1 MNSYQKTFRFPLIII
16 IVILLTASIS
26 YNSYAQKADGSEKD
40 TPYYKS
46 FSYYTG
52 FAKGDLSG
60 KNDYKIVP
68 SIFRFAFD
76 VDKLGIG
83 AADIVEY
90 VAEKV
95 FNAHD
100 INVKGETEF
109 LAETFLNTII
119 SPDNNIE
126 VGFDILMKYSYPATE
141 KINPYF
147 FVGGG
152 VLYMSQQTNEQSTQ
166 YNFIPQMGI
175 GISYDLKENLSFD
188 VEYRYR
194 HLSNANRKLPNDG
207 INVNMFLFGTTWKF

>member
-1 MNSYQKTFRFPLIII
+1 MLLI
-16 IVILLTASIS
+16 LTS
-26 YNSYAQKADGSEKD
+26 YNSYAQEAYESEKD

-46 FSYYTG
+46 FSYFTG
-52 FAKGDLSG
+52 FAKGELSG

-90 VAEKV
+90 VADKF
-95 FNAHD
+95 FNNPDLDA
-100 INVKGETEF
+100 KGETEF
-109 LAETFLNTII
+109 LAELFLNTII

-126 VGFDILMKYSYPATE
+126 AGFDILMKYSYPVTE
-141 KINPYF
+141 KVNPYL

-152 VLYMSQQTNEQSTQ
+152 VLYMSQQTNEQSTY
-166 YNFIPQMGI
+166 YNFIPQMGA
-175 GISYDLKENLSFD
+175 GISYDLKENLSLD

-194 HLSNANRKLPNDG
+194 HLSNANRRLPNDG
-207 INVNMFLFGTTWKF
+207 INVNMFLVGTTWKY